1 MPVSTRD
8 RLLSVKQVAD
18 LFNVRPQYVY
28 RLTSSGRLR
37 SKRVGRHVRVYESV
51 ALAFIEDGR

>member
-8 RLLSVKQVAD
+8 RLLSVQQVAE

-28 RLTSSGRLR
+28 RLTGSGRLR
-37 SKRVGRHVRVYESV
+37 YKYVGRHVRIYESV
-51 ALAFIEDGR
+51 ALAFIKDGR

>member
-8 RLLSVKQVAD
+8 RLLSVKQVAE

-28 RLTSSGRLR
+28 RLVSSGRL
-37 SKRVGRHVRVYESV
+37 SYKHVGRHVRIYES
-51 ALAFIEDGR
+51 AAYAFIKDGR